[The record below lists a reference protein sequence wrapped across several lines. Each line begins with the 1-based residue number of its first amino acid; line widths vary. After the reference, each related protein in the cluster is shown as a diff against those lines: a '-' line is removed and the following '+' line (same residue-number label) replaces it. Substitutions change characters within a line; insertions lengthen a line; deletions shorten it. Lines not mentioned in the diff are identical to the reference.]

1 MGLYRRHK
9 VWWMRFTYR
18 GKQIRKSTETSTR
31 KLAEAILGTV
41 LVKIQEGRYF
51 EVSEERDRTCSEL
64 LDRYEAEE
72 IPKKA
77 SQRANRGYIKNLRP
91 FFGEFILADTTPKL
105 IVAYRNK
112 RYKTGVKPA
121 TINREL
127 SLLKHAFNLAMRE
140 WEWCTRNPVASISF
154 DKENNKRDRWL
165 RKEEE
170 PTLLSACPPWLLK
183 IVVFALHTGMRMG
196 EIRSLEWAE
205 VDLFRKTVMVIRSK
219 NGEKRTIPQNVTVLA
234 LLKAKMKVR
243 SLQTHLVFH
252 TGNHTIIDDHHLR
265 RAFRTALKK
274 AGIHGFTFHDLRH
287 TFATRL
293 VQAGVDL
300 YRVKELLGHKSIIT
314 TQRYAHHYPESL
326 RSSVDVLEECALAQI

>member
-1 MGLYRRHK
+1 MGLYRRNK

-18 GKQIRKSTETSTR
+18 GKQIRKSTTTSNR

-51 EVSEERDRTCSEL
+51 EVSEERERTCSEL
-64 LDRYEAEE
+64 LDRYAAEE

-77 SQRANRGYIKNLRP
+77 NQRAYRGYLKNLRP
-91 FFGEFILADTTPKL
+91 FFVELILADTTPKL
-105 IVAYRNK
+105 IVAYRKK
-112 RYKTGVKPA
+112 RYDTGVKPA

-170 PTLLSACPPWLLK
+170 AKLLPACPPWLRE
-183 IVVFALHTGMRMG
+183 IVVLALHTGMRMG

-205 VDLFRKTVMVIRSK
+205 VDLFRKTVTVKHSK
-219 NGEKRTIPQNVTVLA
+219 NGEQRTIPQNETVFA
-234 LLKAKMKVR
+234 LLKAKMKGR
-243 SLQTHLVFH
+243 SLKTHLVFH
-252 TGNHTIIDDHHLR
+252 TGNHTMIDDHHLR
-265 RAFRTALKK
+265 RAFRAALKK
-274 AGIHGFTFHDLRH
+274 AEIKGFTFHDLRH

-293 VQAGVDL
+293 VQAGIDL

-326 RSSVDVLEECALAQI
+326 RTSVAVLEGSALAQI